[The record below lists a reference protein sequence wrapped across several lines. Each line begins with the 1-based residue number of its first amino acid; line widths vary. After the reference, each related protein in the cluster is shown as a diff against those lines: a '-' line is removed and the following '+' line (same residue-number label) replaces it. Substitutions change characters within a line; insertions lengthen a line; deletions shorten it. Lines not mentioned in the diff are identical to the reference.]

1 MANEVPEHRE
11 FKSILVQCGVSQ
23 KDLAVELRIREAEL
37 SRYLTGKN
45 EIPEGVRSAILSLTT
60 SPPSLKSEDH
70 RAGGSNNDRK

>member
-60 SPPSLKSEDH
+60 SPPSVKSDDH
-70 RAGGSNNDRK
+70 RPGRTRH